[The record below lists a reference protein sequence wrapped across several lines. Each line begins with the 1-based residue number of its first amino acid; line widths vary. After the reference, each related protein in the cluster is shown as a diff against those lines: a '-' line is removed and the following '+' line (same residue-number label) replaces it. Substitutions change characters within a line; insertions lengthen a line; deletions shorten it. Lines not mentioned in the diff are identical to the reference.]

1 MMRLLK
7 IAAIATAVGAR
18 EFHMGK
24 PEEGIDECSDT
35 KDEEAC
41 KQAFLT
47 QDGQPFRPLSDP
59 QFSITYP
66 SDNFNMYTMMQT
78 EQQFVTCLS
87 LAELAFITDSFNIQT
102 TNNNKRAPV
111 NYMIKHPLNDNP
123 TYIMTAR
130 VRFFGNGS
138 LVENAINENLA
149 GKPCNKKLPEP
160 KGLREFNDVI
170 YYVLT
175 VGAGIVVSGSLLVIL
190 CSIVM
195 DECSKKSKKSNSEQE
210 MTEVTP
216 LMQGISSRP

>member
-7 IAAIATAVGAR
+7 AAAITAAVGAR

-35 KDEEAC
+35 KHEEAC

-47 QDGQPFRPLSDP
+47 QDGHPFQPLSDP
-59 QFSITYP
+59 QFSITYL

-87 LAELAFITDSFNIQT
+87 LAELAFFIDSVNNQT
-102 TNNNKRAPV
+102 TNNNKRDPI
-111 NYMIKHPLNDNP
+111 NYIIKHPLNDDP

-130 VRFFGNGS
+130 IRFFGNGS
-138 LVENAINENLA
+138 LVENAINKNLV

-170 YYVLT
+170 YYFLT

-190 CSIVM
+190 CRIVM
-195 DECSKKSKKSNSEQE
+195 DECLKKSNSEQE
-210 MTEVTP
+210 ITEVTP
-216 LMQGISSRP
+216 LVQVISSRL